1 MKLLKN
7 QVQLNA
13 SRRKFLV
20 QSSALG
26 AAALIPWGNALGAI
40 TAMEIPKTRP
50 AQSFDLTIANTK
62 INITGREANAITL
75 NGTLPGPLLRF
86 LEGDEVTINVTN
98 RLEETTAIHWHV
110 LLSPNSEDGV
120 PGVTF
125 PGIRPGETFTYRYK
139 LRQSGTYWYHS
150 HAGLQEAA
158 GMFAPLIIEPQK
170 PEPFQYDR
178 DYVVMLSD
186 WNDDSPAQ
194 VVANLKKVD
203 GYYNYRRITTP
214 QFLKQLA
221 AAPDEKTRKA
231 IWADRMEW
239 AKMRMDP
246 TDYSDGGEEWSFLMS
261 GLRPDQNWTAL
272 FKPGERVRLR
282 VINAS
287 PMNLY
292 DFRVPGLSMTVVQA
306 DGQNIQPV
314 TVDEF
319 RIGNGETYDV
329 IIEPKE
335 DKAYTIFAPTI
346 AHIGYARGTLAPRP
360 GMSAEIPSQ
369 GAYPVRTMADMG
381 MGGVDGMAGMGDG
394 SAMPGTGASPAANDM
409 KGMVM
414 PGFGSASVPDSMAGM
429 STNNAAAPIS
439 TSAENATTGME
450 AMPGMS
456 TPGSANDVQGHA
468 GMNMASAAAPETSV
482 RRIAVTP
489 DADGMRRLKY
499 QHLRSLEPNKDKR
512 PPQREILVRL
522 TGDMTR
528 YFWTINDKKF
538 SDSTPFKVQLGE
550 RFRIKFVNTTMMEHP
565 MHLHGVFME
574 LVNGNAEYAP
584 RKHTVIVSP
593 AETVELDAT
602 YEDKGVWAFHCH
614 LFYHAATGMFQL
626 MEVV

>member
-1 MKLLKN
+1 M
-7 QVQLNA
+7 
-13 SRRKFLV
+13 
-20 QSSALG
+20 
-26 AAALIPWGNALGAI
+26 IPWGNAFGAI

-50 AQSFDLTIANTK
+50 AQSFELTIANTQ

-75 NGTLPGPLLRF
+75 NGTMPGPLLRF

-98 RLEETTAIHWHV
+98 RLEETTAIHWHG
-110 LLSPNSEDGV
+110 LLIPNSEDGV

-158 GMFAPLIIEPQK
+158 GMFAPMIIEPQK

-186 WNDDSPAQ
+186 WNDDPPAQ
-194 VVANLKKVD
+194 VVSNLKKVD

-221 AAPDEKTRKA
+221 AAPDEKTRKS
-231 IWADRMEW
+231 IWADRMQW

-261 GLRPDQNWTAL
+261 GLRPNQNWTAL

-292 DFRVPGLSMTVVQA
+292 DFRIPGLAMTVVQA

-346 AHIGYARGTLAPRP
+346 ARVGYARGTLAPRP
-360 GMSAEIPSQ
+360 GMSAEIPPQ
-369 GAYPVRTMADMG
+369 GPYPVRTMADMG
-381 MGGVDGMAGMGDG
+381 MGAMDGMADTGGGGGD
-394 SAMPGTGASPAANDM
+394 AMPGMGASPPAADDM

-414 PGFGSASVPDSMAGM
+414 PGANSAAAPDSMARM
-429 STNNAAAPIS
+429 SMDKPAPPMAASADGAAA
-439 TSAENATTGME
+439 GMK
-450 AMPGMS
+450 AMPGMAA
-456 TPGSANDVQGHA
+456 PASAGNLQDHA
-468 GMNMASAAAPETSV
+468 GMNMAGATATETSAP
-482 RRIAVTP
+482 RIVVTP
-489 DADGMRRLKY
+489 DGDGMRRLKY

-522 TGDMTR
+522 TGDMNR

-584 RKHTVIVSP
+584 RKHTIIVSP
-593 AETVELDAT
+593 SQTVELDAT

-626 MEVV
+626 MEVA